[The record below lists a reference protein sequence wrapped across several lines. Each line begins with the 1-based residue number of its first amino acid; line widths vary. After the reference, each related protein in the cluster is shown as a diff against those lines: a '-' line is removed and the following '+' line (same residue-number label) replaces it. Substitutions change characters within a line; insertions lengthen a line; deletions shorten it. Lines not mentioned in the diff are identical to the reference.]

1 MGTKKIRS
9 FLDEMDRLLPHK
21 DKNLIIEA
29 RANHIIT
36 SSINMVQLIKENY
49 PADQADELINRF
61 YLAIKNSNPR
71 KFQHGIKK
79 IKDIDNE

>member
-1 MGTKKIRS
+1 MGTKKVRS
-9 FLDEMDRLLPHK
+9 FLDEMDQLLPHK
-21 DKNLIIEA
+21 DKHIIVEA

-49 PADQADELINRF
+49 PPAQANELIRRF
-61 YLAIKNSNPR
+61 HLAIINSNPR

-79 IKDIDNE
+79 FKDD

>member
-9 FLDEMDRLLPHK
+9 FLDEMDALLPHK
-21 DKNLIIEA
+21 DKHNIVEA
-29 RANHIIT
+29 KASHIIT

-49 PADQADELINRF
+49 PPAQADELIKRF

-71 KFQHGIKK
+71 KFQHGINKF
-79 IKDIDNE
+79 KDD

>member
-9 FLDEMDRLLPHK
+9 FLDEMDQLLPHK
-21 DKNLIIEA
+21 DKHIIVEA

-49 PADQADELINRF
+49 PPAQADELIKRF
-61 YLAIKNSNPR
+61 YLAIKNGNPR

-79 IKDIDNE
+79 FKND